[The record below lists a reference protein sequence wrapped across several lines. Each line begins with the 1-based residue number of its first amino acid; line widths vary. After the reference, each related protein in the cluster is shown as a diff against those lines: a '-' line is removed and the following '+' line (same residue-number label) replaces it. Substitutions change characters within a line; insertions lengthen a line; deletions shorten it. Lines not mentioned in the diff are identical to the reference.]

1 MDAWTMRAV
10 ILVLGAIL
18 LAVIYFSGRPR
29 SDQGRRVA
37 RKAERVEPQFGAS
50 AGSDSASEKEFFEAL
65 DLLSREIS
73 SDRKKSDVD
82 VDLDSDGD
90 GDADRASFRADSH
103 RPTPVEP
110 LMSPLRSPV
119 GARKQEQVDR
129 IVTLFVMAEE
139 GSTFNGA
146 DVVVAAEKT
155 GLEFGDMSVF
165 HRLVE
170 SRVDKGPVF
179 SMANLLKPG
188 SFDMQQVHK
197 LETPGL
203 SLFMTL
209 PGPLTALDA
218 WDAML
223 PTAQRLAE
231 LLNGLVLDEER
242 NAIGRQR
249 IQFMR
254 DELRAYDRD
263 KEKNTIRK
271 HW

>member
-1 MDAWTMRAV
+1 MSFPSSWLEFSNLEYTQEKFGNYV
-10 ILVLGAIL
+10 AIRIRCFAKSL
-18 LAVIYFSGRPR
+18 LAACLGPR
-29 SDQGRRVA
+29 TKLNCPGIHV
-37 RKAERVEPQFGAS
+37 
-50 AGSDSASEKEFFEAL
+50 
-65 DLLSREIS
+65 
-73 SDRKKSDVD
+73 
-82 VDLDSDGD
+82 
-90 GDADRASFRADSH
+90 
-103 RPTPVEP
+103 
-110 LMSPLRSPV
+110 
-119 GARKQEQVDR
+119 
-129 IVTLFVMAEE
+129 